1 MQLSILLSKK
11 DCIVDI
17 QGFHLPNYGFIMKE
31 IAILSDQHMHHWIF
45 LLPTFIKEINRCD
58 EWKIEWTSRYYHQ
71 IPWKTGFEKYEDAKK
86 LIETALENTDIIYVK
101 GVQKGEWLKNIL
113 NNNNLKIKNIEEY
126 DCKFSL
132 KEENAYRFSCN
143 FHYEVCSVYNVF
155 KIACWFD
162 NTKSI

>member
-1 MQLSILLSKK
+1 MVPSILLSKN

-31 IAILSDQHMHHWIF
+31 VAILGDSHMHHWIF
-45 LLPTFIKEINRCD
+45 LPPTYMKDFNECD
-58 EWKIEWTSRYYHQ
+58 MRQIQWASKYYHQ

-86 LIETALENTDIIYVK
+86 LIEEALEKTDVIYVK
-101 GVQKGEWLKNIL
+101 GIQKCGWLKNYV
-113 NNNNLKIKNIEEY
+113 NNNIEIRNIEDY

-132 KEENAYRFSCN
+132 REETAYRFSCN
-143 FHYEVCSVYNVF
+143 FHHGMCSVYNVF

-162 NTKSI
+162 NIKPI